1 MKYNYYE
8 MKNKGKRVWVQPAR
22 TVVQVVVVIACVLGI
37 ISSKQVSDW
46 LLPTTL
52 LLGVLFCGWIC
63 PLGTLQDWA
72 YKLGRKMKL
81 PELRVPCA
89 IQRYLQLSR
98 YLFYFL
104 LTLGITF
111 SVLQG
116 TRHLSKL
123 MRGEAI
129 GIVALAVLI
138 GFVLFGMF
146 FNRPF
151 CNYICTGGARRGLWS
166 VVRIIGIR
174 RDTST
179 CSNCKLCT
187 RSCPMNIDVANT
199 DFVRHPNCIGCMSCL
214 SACPKGCIS
223 FKHMPKPDLPG
234 KAGKSGKQQ
243 LPGR

>member
-1 MKYNYYE
+1 
-8 MKNKGKRVWVQPAR
+8 MKNKGKRVWIQPAR
-22 TVVQVVVVIACVLGI
+22 AIVQVVVMIACVLGI

-72 YKLGRKMKL
+72 YKLGRKMRL
-81 PELRVPCA
+81 PVLRVPYG

-98 YLFYFL
+98 YVFYFL

-111 SVLQG
+111 SILQG
-116 TRHLSKL
+116 TKNLSKL
-123 MRGEAI
+123 MRGDVLGMA
-129 GIVALAVLI
+129 ALVVLI
-138 GFVLFGMF
+138 VFVLFGMF

-174 RDTST
+174 RDTAT
-179 CSNCKLCT
+179 CINCKLCT
-187 RSCPMNIDVANT
+187 KSCPMNIDVANT

-214 SACPKGCIS
+214 SACPKSCIS

-234 KAGKSGKQQ
+234 KAGKANK
-243 LPGR
+243 